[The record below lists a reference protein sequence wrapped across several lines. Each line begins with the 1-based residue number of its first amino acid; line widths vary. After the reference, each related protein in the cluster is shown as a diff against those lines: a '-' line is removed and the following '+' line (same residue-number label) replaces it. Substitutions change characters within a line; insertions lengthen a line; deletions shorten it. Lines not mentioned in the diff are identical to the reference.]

1 MIRLLPILTTLSL
14 LSGPALGQATVRE
27 PTVGYLDITADVDFV
42 EIFLD
47 GRSLGLTPFAD
58 TLILLPGWYHVSF
71 FGPEFKWSHW
81 THRQRKTVTNVIEA
95 GTYQVL
101 VQPGKTT
108 SLEMAWLDL
117 ERQLAAYEQGAVF
130 TALIG
135 LGMISS
141 AFFLL
146 SRVN

>member
-1 MIRLLPILTTLSL
+1 M
-14 LSGPALGQATVRE
+14 
-27 PTVGYLDITADVDFV
+27 
-42 EIFLD
+42 
-47 GRSLGLTPFAD
+47 
-58 TLILLPGWYHVSF
+58 
-71 FGPEFKWSHW
+71 
-81 THRQRKTVTNVIEA
+81 IEA

-101 VQPGKTT
+101 VKPGKTT
-108 SLEMAWLDL
+108 SVEMAWLDL
-117 ERQLAAYEQGAVF
+117 ERQLAAYEQGTVF

>member
-1 MIRLLPILTTLSL
+1 MNRLLPILTTVSL
-14 LSGPALGQATVRE
+14 LTSPALGQTTVSE
-27 PTVGYLDITADVDFV
+27 PTVGYLHITAEVDYV

-47 GRSLGLTPFAD
+47 GRSLGLTPVAD
-58 TLILLPGWYHVSF
+58 TLMLLPGWYHVSF

-81 THRQRKTVTNVIEA
+81 THRQRRTITNVIEA
-95 GTYQVL
+95 GTFRVL
-101 VQPGKTT
+101 VKPGQMTT
-108 SLEMAWLDL
+108 LEMAWLDL
-117 ERQLAAYEQGAVF
+117 ERQLTAYEQGATF
-130 TALIG
+130 TALVG